1 MRRTCDQLAT
11 RYTRKSSYFLVALLA
26 FGNMVAAPALAQ
38 TKPRPDAVERTS
50 EKKRDTCLNKA
61 QTTADRRQCHS
72 AHIDFQEKRLARS
85 YEALLSLSPDPDH
98 KKALEETQKAW
109 QVYRSGTCGLYMSFL
124 QGTIWHPV
132 ADECFAKLTAERRQF
147 LDGLREEFPG

>member
-11 RYTRKSSYFLVALLA
+11 NHTRKSFCLLVALLA
-26 FGNMVAAPALAQ
+26 FGSIVAAPAVAQ
-38 TKPRPDAVERTS
+38 TKPRPDAAERTS
-50 EKKRDTCLNKA
+50 EKKQDICLNKA

-72 AHIDFQEKRLARS
+72 THIAFQEQRLARS
-85 YEALLSLSPDPDH
+85 YDALLSLSPDADQ
-98 KKALEETQKAW
+98 KKALEDAQKAW
-109 QVYRSGTCGLYMSFL
+109 EAYRSSTCGLYMNFL

-147 LDGLREEFPG
+147 LEELREEFPG